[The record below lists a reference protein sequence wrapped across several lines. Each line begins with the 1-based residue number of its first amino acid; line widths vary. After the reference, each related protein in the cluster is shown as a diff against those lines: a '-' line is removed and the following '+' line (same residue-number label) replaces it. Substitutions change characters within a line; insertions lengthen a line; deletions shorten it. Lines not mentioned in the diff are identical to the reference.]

1 MIRIDFSLAVALYLA
16 VFISLA
22 LVVWF
27 FSGRQKDKD
36 LSLDPRFIWFC
47 SVCTYTYIN
56 TREEAISVC
65 PRCGSYN
72 KKELTLS
79 PDVLK

>member
-1 MIRIDFSLAVALYLA
+1 MINIDFSYAITIYIFLFVNILLVAWL
-16 VFISLA
+16 FTKK
-22 LVVWF
+22 
-27 FSGRQKDKD
+27 RQKDKD

-56 TREEAISVC
+56 TKEDAISTC

-72 KKELTLS
+72 KK
-79 PDVLK
+79 

>member
-1 MIRIDFSLAVALYLA
+1 MITIDLVSAVAVYMSFFVGLVIFLW
-16 VFISLA
+16 VFRSKA
-22 LVVWF
+22 
-27 FSGRQKDKD
+27 KDKD

-56 TREEAISVC
+56 TKESQITAC

-72 KKELTLS
+72 KR
-79 PDVLK
+79 